1 MPRQLAFIEFHQET
15 NSFSTL
21 TTGRREFE
29 KFLLHF
35 GEDIHA
41 FADKHKA
48 QAYGFREAVAK
59 GGRGEYEWLPVYAAW
74 AWSGGPIE
82 QAVYLEFRER
92 AVTAVREARD
102 LAGIYLSMHGAM
114 GVVGM
119 RDPESDFLRAIR
131 AVVGPDLPIVLSFD
145 LHANVTEEN
154 VRLCSA
160 LLAYK
165 TNPHRDHRRVG
176 RKAGEL
182 LLRLV
187 RGEVKPVTA
196 YRKMR
201 LLKGGGMG
209 IDFLAPMRG
218 ILRRM
223 RQMER
228 LPKVLAVT
236 NFWVH
241 IWMDDEELGWSVTVT
256 TDDDPALAERLADEL
271 CERNWGVRDHK
282 HPEPKTVDQ
291 ALAIARRSRL
301 LRRMGTL
308 TFCDVSDVVGAG
320 APGANTNLLRALLD
334 KAADLVCYVPVR
346 DPVAAVAAF
355 ESTGKTLA
363 IEIGGSIDPEVNPVV
378 HMEGEVVSRAETA
391 WGRTTVLRQGGVHAV
406 ITELPFPAYFAED
419 YKAVGLDLWK
429 ADITVVKNLF
439 PFRFR
444 FWKYNRRSV
453 YVITHGITHLD
464 VHRLN
469 YVTTPRPIYPLDPI
483 TDWRKPPLVDN
494 G

>member
-1 MPRQLAFIEFHQET
+1 MARQLAFIEFHQET

-29 KFLLHF
+29 QFLLYF
-35 GEDIHA
+35 GEDIHK

-59 GGRGEYEWLPVYAAW
+59 GGGDEFEWLPVFAAW

-92 AVTAVREARD
+92 AVAALRDARD

-114 GVVGM
+114 GVVDL
-119 RDPESDFLRAIR
+119 RDPESDFLRAVR
-131 AVVGPDLPIVLSFD
+131 AVVGPDMPIVVSFD

-154 VRLCSA
+154 VRLSTA

-176 RKAGEL
+176 RKSGEL

-196 YRKMR
+196 YRKMP

-209 IDFLAPMRG
+209 IDFLSPMRG

-228 LPKVLAVT
+228 MPKVLAVT

-241 IWMDDEELGWSVTVT
+241 IWMDDQELGWSVTVT
-256 TDDDPALAERLADEL
+256 TDDDPALADRLADEL
-271 CERNWGVRDHK
+271 CDLNWAVRDHK

-291 ALAIARRSRL
+291 ALAIVRRSRL
-301 LRRMGTL
+301 LRRLGTV
-308 TFCDVSDVVGAG
+308 TICDVSDVVGAG
-320 APGANTNLLRALLD
+320 APGANTNLLRELLT
-334 KAADLVCYVPVR
+334 KAPDLKSYVPVR
-346 DPVAAVAAF
+346 DPVAAATAF
-355 ESTGKTLA
+355 NHPDAQLS
-363 IEIGGSIDPEVNPVV
+363 IDIGGTIDPEINPVV
-378 HMEGEVVSRAETA
+378 HMAGEVVFRAHTA
-391 WGRTTVLRQGGVHAV
+391 WGMTTVLRQQGVHAV
-406 ITELPFPAYFAED
+406 ITELPFPGYFAED
-419 YKAVGLDLWK
+419 YKAVGLNLWK
-429 ADITVVKNLF
+429 ADITIVKNLF

-444 FWKYNRRSV
+444 LWKYNRRSI
-453 YVITHGITHLD
+453 YVITNGITHLD

-469 YVTTPRPIYPLDPI
+469 YVTTPRPIYPLDPLPH
-483 TDWRKPPLVDN
+483 WRK
-494 G
+494 